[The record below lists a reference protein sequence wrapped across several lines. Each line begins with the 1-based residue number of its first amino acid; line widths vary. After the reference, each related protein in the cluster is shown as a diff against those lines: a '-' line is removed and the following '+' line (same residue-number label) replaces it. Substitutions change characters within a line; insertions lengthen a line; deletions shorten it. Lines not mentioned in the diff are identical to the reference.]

1 MPSTRPHG
9 LNPRLAATPA
19 AMPAASPRAEPQAA
33 PIADTSRNLPADERE
48 DDADA
53 EARAGGFHE
62 SSYELHHGLQVSESD
77 WPDDVTVPGRLSER

>member
-1 MPSTRPHG
+1 MPSTGLNG
-9 LNPRLAATPA
+9 LNPRLPATTAAP
-19 AMPAASPRAEPQAA
+19 PRAEPQAA
-33 PIADTSRNLPADERE
+33 PEADTSRNAAAVDRE
-48 DDADA
+48 DDSDA

>member
-9 LNPRLAATPA
+9 LNPRLPAAPATPPRDEPAATA
-19 AMPAASPRAEPQAA
+19 
-33 PIADTSRNLPADERE
+33 PADATG
-48 DDADA
+48 ADRGAEA

-77 WPDDVTVPGRLSER
+77 WPEDVTVPTALGER

>member
-9 LNPRLAATPA
+9 LNARLAATPA
-19 AMPAASPRAEPQAA
+19 AASRAEPEAA
-33 PIADTSRNLPADERE
+33 PTAAASHIAPADERE